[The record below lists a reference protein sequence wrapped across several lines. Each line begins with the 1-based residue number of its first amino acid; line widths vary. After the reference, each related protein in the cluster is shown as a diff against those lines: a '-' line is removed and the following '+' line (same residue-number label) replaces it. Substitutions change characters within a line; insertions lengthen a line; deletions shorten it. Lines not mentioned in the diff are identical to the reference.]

1 MKSEGCRIAM
11 LFNSFEFIFMF
22 VPIVFTMW
30 CLLKRLRQAKMA
42 ILSLLFASLLFYT
55 YWNPP
60 FVILLMASIGGN
72 FVLQRTIYSYMQ
84 KGILFRHTSRYVM
97 YAGVVL
103 NLLFIAYFKYKNFI
117 LYNVDILLGQE
128 ASYHT
133 LFLPLGISFFT
144 FQQIAC
150 LVDTY
155 KGKIGKTS
163 FVDYTL
169 FVSFFPQLIA
179 GPIVKYEELMPQIR
193 EASKKRSV
201 DWNNVCLGLAVFACG
216 LFKKIAIADY
226 LSPVSM
232 MLFDSHVSPT
242 FYDSLLGTLAYTM
255 QLYFDFSGY
264 SDMALGLG
272 FIFGVAL
279 PQNFNSPYQSL
290 SIIDFWR
297 RWHMTLSSFL
307 KDYVYIPLG
316 GNGGGRYRRYRNLLL
331 TMLVGG
337 LWHGAGWNYVLWG
350 GLHGAYLM
358 INHMFRS
365 WTKGTIPIPRFLC
378 WIMTFSV
385 VSFAWIFFRSPSMTR
400 AAEVIRGLMHAD
412 VIDFTLS
419 AVTLAG
425 DDLYKFIAALCA
437 SIILAVFAPNAYK
450 FFSKV
455 SAGRYYIAAVSGACF
470 AASLW
475 LMTYTEKVR
484 EFLYF
489 QF

>member
-1 MKSEGCRIAM
+1 M
-11 LFNSFEFIFMF
+11 LFNSFEFIF
-22 VPIVFTMW
+22 
-30 CLLKRLRQAKMA
+30 
-42 ILSLLFASLLFYT
+42 LFAPCAFVLWALLRRFRLSSAAVFVLLLASLFFYA

-60 FVILLMASIGGN
+60 FILLLSGSVIVN
-72 FVLQRTIYSYMQ
+72 YVFQRVIYSCMRN
-84 KGILFRHTSRYVM
+84 GGSSRHTAKYIM
-97 YAGVVL
+97 HAGVML

-117 LYNVDILLGQE
+117 LYNVDMLLGRD
-128 ASYHT
+128 ASYPA

-155 KGKIGKTS
+155 KGKIGRATLT
-163 FVDYTL
+163 DYAL

-179 GPIVKYEELMPQIR
+179 GPIVKYEELIPQLR
-193 EASKKRSV
+193 DVSKERFV
-201 DWNNVCLGLAVFACG
+201 NLENVCLGLVIFTCG

-226 LSPVSM
+226 FSPVSV
-232 MLFDSHVSPT
+232 MLFDSTAAPT
-242 FYDSLLGTLAYTM
+242 FYDSMLGSLAYTM

-272 FIFGVAL
+272 FIFGVTL

-297 RWHMTLSSFL
+297 RWHMTLSGFL

-316 GNGGGRYRRYRNLLL
+316 GNRVGLSGKHRNLLL
-331 TMLVGG
+331 TMLIGG

-350 GLHGAYLM
+350 GLHGVYLVV
-358 INHMFRS
+358 NHTFRAR
-365 WTKGTIPIPRFLC
+365 TKGTVTIPRFIC
-378 WIMTFSV
+378 WIVTFSA
-385 VSFAWIFFRSPSMTR
+385 VSFAWILFRSPSMDR
-400 AAEVIRGLMHAD
+400 AID
-412 VIDFTLS
+412 VIAGLINITFTQINFHAITLS
-419 AVTLAG
+419 G
-425 DDLYKFIAALCA
+425 SELYKFAAALFA
-437 SIILAVFAPNAYK
+437 SILLAAFAPNAYK
-450 FFSKV
+450 LFSKIK
-455 SAGRYYIAAVSGACF
+455 ADKYYVAAIGGACF

>member
-1 MKSEGCRIAM
+1 M
-11 LFNSFEFIFMF
+11 LFNSFEFIFLFAPCTF
-22 VPIVFTMW
+22 VMW
-30 CLLKRLRQAKMA
+30 CLLRRFRLSFAA
-42 ILSLLFASLLFYT
+42 TFVLLLASLFFYA

-60 FVILLMASIGGN
+60 FILLLLGSVIVN
-72 FVLQRTIYSYMQ
+72 YVFQRVVYSYTR
-84 KGILFRHTSRYVM
+84 KGGSSRHTAKHVM

-117 LYNVDILLGQE
+117 LYNVDTLLGRD
-128 ASYHT
+128 ASYPA

-155 KGKIGKTS
+155 KGKIGRTS
-163 FVDYTL
+163 LVDYAL

-179 GPIVKYEELMPQIR
+179 GPIVKYEELIPQLR
-193 EASKKRSV
+193 EISKERSV
-201 DWNNVCLGLAVFACG
+201 NWDNVCLGLAVFACG

-232 MLFDSHVSPT
+232 MLFDSDVLPT
-242 FYDSLLGTLAYTM
+242 VYDSLLGTLAYTM

-272 FIFGVAL
+272 FIFGVTL

-297 RWHMTLSSFL
+297 RWHITLSGFL

-316 GNGGGRYRRYRNLLL
+316 GNGGVELSGKYRNLLL
-331 TMLVGG
+331 TMLIGG

-350 GLHGAYLM
+350 GLHGVYLVV
-358 INHMFRS
+358 NHTFRA
-365 WTKGTIPIPRFLC
+365 WAKGAVAIPRFIC
-378 WIMTFSV
+378 WIMTFSA
-385 VSFAWIFFRSPSMTR
+385 VSFAWIFFRSPSMDR
-400 AAEVIRGLMHAD
+400 AID
-412 VIDFTLS
+412 VIAGLANITFTQINFHAIMLS
-419 AVTLAG
+419 RAE
-425 DDLYKFIAALCA
+425 LYKFTAALFA
-437 SIILAVFAPNAYK
+437 SILLAAFAPNAYK
-450 FFSKV
+450 LFSKIK
-455 SAGRYYIAAVSGACF
+455 ADKYYVAAIGGACF

>member
-1 MKSEGCRIAM
+1 M
-11 LFNSFEFIFMF
+11 LFNSFEFIFIFAPITFLLWTVLRRYNLSGAAVF
-22 VPIVFTMW
+22 V
-30 CLLKRLRQAKMA
+30 LLM
-42 ILSLLFASLLFYT
+42 ASLAFYA

-60 FVILLMASIGGN
+60 FIFLLLASVAVNYVFQRWIYANSCSGASDSKRTKA
-72 FVLQRTIYSYMQ
+72 VLC
-84 KGILFRHTSRYVM
+84 L
-97 YAGVVL
+97 GVTL
-103 NLLFIAYFKYKNFI
+103 NILFIAYFKYKNFI
-117 LYNVDILLGQE
+117 LFNIDALLGHD
-128 ASYHT
+128 ASYPP

-155 KGKIGKTS
+155 KGKIGKIGII
-163 FVDYTL
+163 DYTL

-193 EASKKRSV
+193 ETSRLRAT
-201 DWNNVCLGLAVFACG
+201 DWNSVCLGLAVFTCG

-226 LSPVSM
+226 LSPVSI
-232 MLFDSHVSPT
+232 MLFDSTAAPT
-242 FYDSLLGTLAYTM
+242 FYDSLLGSLAYTM

-272 FIFGVAL
+272 FIFGVTL

-297 RWHMTLSSFL
+297 RWHMTLSGFL

-316 GNGGGRYRRYRNLLL
+316 GNRGGQTRKYVNILL
-331 TMLVGG
+331 TMLIGG

-350 GLHGAYLM
+350 GLHGVYLV
-358 INHMFRS
+358 INHIFRTS
-365 WTKGTIPIPRFLC
+365 AKNAIAIPRFIC
-378 WIMTFSV
+378 WLVTFTA
-385 VSFAWIFFRSPSMTR
+385 VSFAWIFFRSPSLAR
-400 AAEVIRGLMHAD
+400 AVDIMEGLSS
-412 VIDFTLS
+412 LS
-419 AVTLAG
+419 ITDTTFNVVKLTG
-425 DDLYKFIAALCA
+425 DDLYRFLAILPLSILIAAL
-437 SIILAVFAPNAYK
+437 APNAYRI
-450 FFSKV
+450 FSKIQANKYYV
-455 SAGRYYIAAVSGACF
+455 AAAGGVLF

>member
-1 MKSEGCRIAM
+1 M
-11 LFNSFEFIFMF
+11 LFNSFEFIFLF
-22 VPIVFTMW
+22 APCTF
-30 CLLKRLRQAKMA
+30 LLWALLRRYRLSSIAV
-42 ILSLLFASLLFYT
+42 LVLLFTSLFFYA

-60 FVILLMASIGGN
+60 FILLLLGSVIVN
-72 FVLQRTIYSYMQ
+72 YVFQRVIYSCMQ
-84 KGILFRHTSRYVM
+84 KGGPSRHTAKYVM
-97 YAGVVL
+97 YFGAIL

-117 LYNVDILLGQE
+117 LYNVDTLLGRE
-128 ASYHT
+128 ASYPA

-193 EASKKRSV
+193 KVSEEHFINW
-201 DWNNVCLGLAVFACG
+201 DNVCLGLAIFACG

-232 MLFDSHVSPT
+232 MLFDSDISPT

-272 FIFGVAL
+272 FIFGVTL

-297 RWHMTLSSFL
+297 RWHMTLSGFL

-316 GNGGGRYRRYRNLLL
+316 GNGGGRPEKYRNLLF
-331 TMLVGG
+331 TMLIGG

-350 GLHGAYLM
+350 GLHGVYL
-358 INHMFRS
+358 IVNHTFRA
-365 WTKGTIPIPRFLC
+365 WTKGAVVMPRFIS
-378 WIMTFSV
+378 WGMTFSA
-385 VSFAWIFFRSPSMTR
+385 VSFAWILFRSPSIDR
-400 AAEVIRGLMHAD
+400 AID
-412 VIDFTLS
+412 VINGLARVNVKDFGLS
-419 AVTLAG
+419 AITLAG
-425 DDLYKFIAALCA
+425 AELHKFITALCA

-455 SAGRYYIAAVSGACF
+455 SASRYYIAAVSGACF

>member
-1 MKSEGCRIAM
+1 M
-11 LFNSFEFIFMF
+11 LFNSFEFIF
-22 VPIVFTMW
+22 
-30 CLLKRLRQAKMA
+30 
-42 ILSLLFASLLFYT
+42 LFAPCTFLLWALLRSYRLNSIAVFALLLASMFFYA

-60 FVILLMASIGGN
+60 FILLLSGSVVVNYA
-72 FVLQRTIYSYMQ
+72 FQRMIYSYTQ
-84 KGILFRHTSRYVM
+84 KGGLSRHTAKYVM

-117 LYNVDILLGQE
+117 LYNVDTLLGRE
-128 ASYHT
+128 AAYPA

-155 KGKIGKTS
+155 KGKIGETS

-179 GPIVKYEELMPQIR
+179 GPIVKYEELIPQLR
-193 EASKKRSV
+193 EVSKERSV
-201 DWNNVCLGLAVFACG
+201 NWDNVCLGLVIFTCG

-232 MLFDSHVSPT
+232 MLFDSDVSPT

-272 FIFGVAL
+272 FIFGVTL

-316 GNGGGRYRRYRNLLL
+316 GNGGG
-331 TMLVGG
+331 
-337 LWHGAGWNYVLWG
+337 
-350 GLHGAYLM
+350 
-358 INHMFRS
+358 
-365 WTKGTIPIPRFLC
+365 
-378 WIMTFSV
+378 
-385 VSFAWIFFRSPSMTR
+385 SM
-400 AAEVIRGLMHAD
+400 E
-412 VIDFTLS
+412 
-419 AVTLAG
+419 
-425 DDLYKFIAALCA
+425 
-437 SIILAVFAPNAYK
+437 SIE
-450 FFSKV
+450 
-455 SAGRYYIAAVSGACF
+455 
-470 AASLW
+470 
-475 LMTYTEKVR
+475 TYC
-484 EFLYF
+484 
-489 QF
+489 

>member
-1 MKSEGCRIAM
+1 M
-11 LFNSFEFIFMF
+11 LFNSVEFIF
-22 VPIVFTMW
+22 
-30 CLLKRLRQAKMA
+30 
-42 ILSLLFASLLFYT
+42 LFAPCTFLLWMFLRRCRLSGIAVFALLLASMFFYA

-60 FVILLMASIGGN
+60 FILLLLGSVIVNYA
-72 FVLQRTIYSYMQ
+72 LQRVICSYTQ
-84 KGILFRHTSRYVM
+84 KGGLFQQTAKYVM

-103 NLLFIAYFKYKNFI
+103 NLVFIAYFKYKNFI
-117 LYNVDILLGQE
+117 LYNVDVLLGRD
-128 ASYHT
+128 ATYPA
-133 LFLPLGISFFT
+133 LVLPLGISFFT

-155 KGKIGKTS
+155 KGKIGQTGL
-163 FVDYTL
+163 VDYAL

-179 GPIVKYEELMPQIR
+179 GPIVKYEELIPEIS
-193 EASKKRSV
+193 EVSKERSV
-201 DWNNVCLGLAVFACG
+201 NCNNVCLGLAVFACG

-226 LSPVSM
+226 LSPVSV
-232 MLFDSHVSPT
+232 MLFDSSVPPT

-279 PQNFNSPYQSL
+279 PQNFDSPYQSL

-297 RWHMTLSSFL
+297 RWHMTLSGFL

-316 GNGGGRYRRYRNLLL
+316 GNRGGRTRKYINLLL
-331 TMLVGG
+331 TMLIGG

-350 GLHGAYLM
+350 GLHGVYLVMNHIFRAY
-358 INHMFRS
+358 
-365 WTKGTIPIPRFLC
+365 TKGRIAIPRFLC
-378 WIMTFSV
+378 WIMTFSA
-385 VSFAWIFFRSPSMTR
+385 VSFAWIFFRAPSMGR
-400 AAEVIRGLMHAD
+400 AIEVIGGLAH
-412 VIDFTLS
+412 IDLLNFTLS
-419 AVTLAG
+419 VVTLTG
-425 DDLYKFIAALCA
+425 DELYKFIAALCV
-437 SIILAVFAPNAYK
+437 SIILAAFAPNAYRL
-450 FFSKV
+450 FVRV
-455 SAGRYYIAAVSGACF
+455 SAGKYSVALVSGACF
-470 AASLW
+470 AVSLW

>member
-1 MKSEGCRIAM
+1 M
-11 LFNSFEFIFMF
+11 LFNSFEFIF
-22 VPIVFTMW
+22 
-30 CLLKRLRQAKMA
+30 
-42 ILSLLFASLLFYT
+42 LFAPCTFVLWVLLRRCCLSSAAVFVLLLASLFFYA

-60 FVILLMASIGGN
+60 FILLLLGAVIVN
-72 FVLQRTIYSYMQ
+72 YVFQRTIYSSMQ
-84 KGILFRHTSRYVM
+84 KGGPSRYTAKYVM

-103 NLLFIAYFKYKNFI
+103 NLMFIAYFKYKNFI
-117 LYNVDILLGQE
+117 LYTVDVLLGRDV
-128 ASYHT
+128 AYPA

-163 FVDYTL
+163 VVDYTL

-193 EASKKRSV
+193 KVSEEHFINW
-201 DWNNVCLGLAVFACG
+201 DNVCLGLAIFACG
-216 LFKKIAIADY
+216 LFKKIVIADY
-226 LSPVSM
+226 LSPVSI
-232 MLFDSHVSPT
+232 MLFDSDISPT
-242 FYDSLLGTLAYTM
+242 FYDSLLGTLAYTV

-272 FIFGVAL
+272 FIFGVTL

-297 RWHMTLSSFL
+297 RWHMTLSGFL

-316 GNGGGRYRRYRNLLL
+316 GNGGGRYGKYRNLLF
-331 TMLVGG
+331 TMLIGG

-350 GLHGAYLM
+350 GLHGVYL
-358 INHMFRS
+358 IVNHTFRA
-365 WTKGTIPIPRFLC
+365 WTKGAVVMPRFIS
-378 WIMTFSV
+378 WGMTFSA
-385 VSFAWIFFRSPSMTR
+385 VSFAWILFRSPSIDR
-400 AAEVIRGLMHAD
+400 AIDVMAGLTDITFTQISLHA
-412 VIDFTLS
+412 ITLS
-419 AVTLAG
+419 GAE
-425 DDLYKFIAALCA
+425 LYKFAAALSA
-437 SIILAVFAPNAYK
+437 SILLAVFAPNAYK
-450 FFSKV
+450 LFSKV
-455 SAGRYYIAAVSGACF
+455 SACRYYIAAVSGACF

>member
-1 MKSEGCRIAM
+1 M
-11 LFNSFEFIFMF
+11 LFNSFEFIFLF
-22 VPIVFTMW
+22 APCTFLLWTLLRRCNLNSAAVFT
-30 CLLKRLRQAKMA
+30 LLL
-42 ILSLLFASLLFYT
+42 ASLLFYA

-60 FVILLMASIGGN
+60 FILLLLASVIIN
-72 FVLQRTIYSYMQ
+72 YVFQRVICSYMR
-84 KGILFRHTSRYVM
+84 KGDSFRHTAKYLL
-97 YAGVVL
+97 YIGVVL
-103 NLLFIAYFKYKNFI
+103 NLMFIAYFKYKNFI
-117 LYNVDILLGQE
+117 LYNIDVLLGRE
-128 ASYHT
+128 AVYPA

-179 GPIVKYEELMPQIR
+179 GPIVKYEELIPQIR
-193 EASKKRSV
+193 TVSKERFV
-201 DWNNVCLGLAVFACG
+201 NWDNVRLGLVVFACG

-226 LSPVSM
+226 LSPVSI
-232 MLFDSHVSPT
+232 MLFDSAVVPT

-272 FIFGVAL
+272 FIFDVTL
-279 PQNFNSPYQSL
+279 PQNFDSPYQSL
-290 SIIDFWR
+290 SIIEFWR
-297 RWHMTLSSFL
+297 RWHMTLSGFL

-316 GNGGGRYRRYRNLLL
+316 GNRGGQTKKYINLLL
-331 TMLVGG
+331 TMLIGG

-350 GLHGAYLM
+350 GLHGVYLV
-358 INHMFRS
+358 INHIFRTC
-365 WTKGTIPIPRFLC
+365 TKGLITIPRILC
-378 WIMTFSV
+378 WVMTFSA
-385 VSFAWIFFRSPSMTR
+385 VSFAWIFFRSPSMAR
-400 AAEVIRGLMHAD
+400 ASEVIRGFAD
-412 VIDFTLS
+412 ADIMDFTLN
-419 AVTLAG
+419 AVTLSG
-425 DDLYKFIAALCA
+425 GDLYKFIAALCG
-437 SIILAVFAPNAYK
+437 SIMLAAFAPNVHK
-450 FFSKV
+450 FLSKV
-455 SAGRYYIAAVSGACF
+455 SSGKYYIALVSGACF

-475 LMTYTEKVR
+475 LMTYTEKVS